1 MQLSEMRE
9 GYYGRIVTVGG
20 DMRLRRRIMEMGLTR
35 GSEFYIEKYAPLRD
49 PLELIVKGTHV
60 SLRVTEAMV
69 ITVEMVQSR
78 GNRHAQLP

>member
-1 MQLSEMRE
+1 MRLSEMRE
-9 GYYGRIVTVGG
+9 GHYGRIVSVGG

-35 GSEFYIEKYAPLRD
+35 GSDFYVEKYAPLRD

-69 ITVEMVQSR
+69 ITVEEMQS
-78 GNRHAQLP
+78 GEERHAQVP

>member
-1 MQLSEMRE
+1 MLLSEMRE
-9 GYYGRIVTVGG
+9 GQQGHIVSVGG
-20 DMRLRRRIMEMGLTR
+20 DMRLRRRIMEMGMTR

-69 ITVEMVQSR
+69 ITVEMIQP
-78 GNRHAQLP
+78 GENRNARLP